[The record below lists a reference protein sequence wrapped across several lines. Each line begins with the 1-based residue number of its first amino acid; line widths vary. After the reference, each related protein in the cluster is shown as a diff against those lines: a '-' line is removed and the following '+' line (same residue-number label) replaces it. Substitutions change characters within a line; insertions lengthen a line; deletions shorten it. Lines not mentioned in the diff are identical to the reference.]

1 MIKSFPP
8 ESEPCSGEA
17 NIFCGID
24 VGAETLVVAV
34 QPDQHREF
42 PNSSC
47 GHRQLIAWLGKF
59 GFTRVTLEA
68 TGIYWLDLGLALDAA
83 AGIECAVLNP
93 KSAHNFAKTLGRR
106 SKTDK
111 LDAKSLAEYSRRMDF
126 IAWRRPSLEALQLR
140 SLSRHIESLT
150 IERVRDSNRL
160 HAAEATASTPRCV
173 LQDLRR
179 SLKAMEKRIRDLRR
193 SAVTLVRKDEVLS
206 QQFQLLIAMPGIADI
221 SAIHLLGELAALPS
235 GLSVR
240 EWVAYSGLDPA
251 HQVSG
256 TSVHK
261 PSRISRSGSR
271 HLRRALY
278 MPALVASRRDP
289 HLRAFYQTLLSRHKA
304 KLQALIAVAR
314 KILHAIY
321 GIFKHQTPYNGALLF
336 PNLTPTD

>member
-1 MIKSFPP
+1 MDIHQNARLTLRSR
-8 ESEPCSGEA
+8 EA
-17 NIFCGID
+17 
-24 VGAETLVVAV
+24 LVFYVLR
-34 QPDQHREF
+34 D
-42 PNSSC
+42 
-47 GHRQLIAWLGKF
+47 
-59 GFTRVTLEA
+59 GFTRK
-68 TGIYWLDLGLALDAA
+68 AA
-83 AGIECAVLNP
+83 AAAFRV
-93 KSAHNFAKTLGRR
+93 SARTVAKWVGRFQQEGQDGLRDR
-106 SKTDK
+106 S
-111 LDAKSLAEYSRRMDF
+111 SRPRHSP
-126 IAWRRPSLEALQLR
+126 RRVADSVQQ
-140 SLSRHIESLT
+140 
-150 IERVRDSNRL
+150 RVV
-160 HAAEATASTPRCV
+160 E
-173 LQDLRR
+173 LRR
-179 SLKAMEKRIRDLRR
+179 ERKAMEKRIRDLR
-193 SAVTLVRKDEVLS
+193 SAAVQLIRTDEVLR

-221 SAIHLLGELAALPS
+221 SAVHLLGELAALPS

>member
-1 MIKSFPP
+1 MNKSSSPA
-8 ESEPCSGEA
+8 SQPCSREPEA
-17 NIFCGID
+17 FCGID
-24 VGAETLVVAV
+24 VGAETLAVAV

-42 PNSSC
+42 PNTSW
-47 GHRQLIAWLGKF
+47 GHQQLIVWLRRF
-59 GFTRVTLEA
+59 GFTRVSLEA

-83 AGIECAVLNP
+83 ADIECAVLNP
-93 KSAHNFAKTLGRR
+93 KSAHNFAKTLGQR

-111 LDAKSLAEYSRRMDF
+111 LDAKSLAEYSRRMNF
-126 IAWRRPSLEALQLR
+126 VAWRRPSPEALQLR

-160 HAAEATASTPRCV
+160 HAAEATTSTPRCV

-179 SLKAMEKRIRDLRR
+179 SLKAIDKRIRDLRR
-193 SAVTLVRKDEVLS
+193 AAVTLVRTDQRLH
-206 QQFQLLIAMPGIADI
+206 QRFQLLIAMPGIAEV
-221 SAIHLLGELAALPS
+221 SAMHLLGELAALPD

-240 EWVAYSGLDPA
+240 QWVAHSGLDPA

-256 TSVHK
+256 TSVHR

-278 MPALVASRRDP
+278 MPALVASRHDP
-289 HLRAFYQTLLSRHKA
+289 HLKAFYQLLLSRHKA

-314 KILHAIY
+314 KMLHAIY
-321 GIFKHQTPYNGALLF
+321 GIFKHHTPYKGALLF
-336 PNLTPTD
+336 PNLIPSA

>member
-1 MIKSFPP
+1 MIKPSTR
-8 ESEPCSGEA
+8 ERLSCGGEPGV
-17 NIFCGID
+17 FCGID
-24 VGAETLVVAV
+24 VGAQTLVVAV

-42 PNSSC
+42 PNSAS

-83 AGIECAVLNP
+83 AAIECAVLNP
-93 KSAHNFAKTLGRR
+93 KSAHNFAKTLGQR

-111 LDAKSLAEYSRRMDF
+111 LDAKSLAEYSRRMAF
-126 IAWRRPSLEALQLR
+126 IAWVRPSLEALQLR

-150 IERVRDSNRL
+150 IDRVRDGNRL

-179 SLKAMEKRIRDLRR
+179 SLQAMEKRIRDLR
-193 SAVTLVRKDEVLS
+193 SAAVKLVRANEVLH

-221 SAIHLLGELAALPS
+221 SAMHLLGELAVLPA

-251 HQVSG
+251 HQISG

-261 PSRISRSGSR
+261 QSRISRSGSR

-278 MPALVASRRDP
+278 MPALVASRHDP
-289 HLRAFYQTLLSRHKA
+289 HLKAFYQTLLNRHKA

-336 PNLTPTD
+336 PNLIPT